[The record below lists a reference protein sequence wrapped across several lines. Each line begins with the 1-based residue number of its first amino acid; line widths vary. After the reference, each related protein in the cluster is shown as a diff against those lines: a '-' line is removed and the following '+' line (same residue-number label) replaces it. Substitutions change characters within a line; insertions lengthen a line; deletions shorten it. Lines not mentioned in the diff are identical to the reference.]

1 MYLGYHQYQLYFD
14 LSGLAIL
21 LAIFACLA
29 LLAFL
34 AYRRRSFAAGA
45 IVGLMLAL
53 SAVQFYR
60 GAVVPDSAWV
70 VMLGAI
76 ENASGPERSTIVSDL
91 RLHWQ
96 GRTMR
101 AFDWYLLSRKWNIC
115 HSFWYQIDC
124 VTPIASEQ
132 AVGLARDKLD
142 SIATSYAAYNSPH

>member
-14 LSGLAIL
+14 LPGLAIL

-29 LLAFL
+29 LFAFL
-34 AYRRRSFAAGA
+34 AYQRRSFAAGA
-45 IVGLMLAL
+45 ILGLLLAL
-53 SAVQFYR
+53 SAAQLYR
-60 GAVVPDSAWV
+60 GAMVPDSAWV

-76 ENASGPERSTIVSDL
+76 ENASGSERSKFVSDL

-96 GRTMR
+96 VRTMR
-101 AFDWYLLSRKWNIC
+101 AFDWYLLSRKWNVC
-115 HSFWYQIDC
+115 HSLWSQNDC

-142 SIATSYAAYNSPH
+142 SIVTSYAAYTSPH